1 MSNISESPQELA
13 CLQTYCIEER
23 IKNLL
28 SLFSRLTPLAPFL
41 ISDWLKSRL
50 IVYPM
55 ISVLIRLW
63 NGAKRKVLRLFCK
76 RKELNKDSKVM
87 GMKNSLEIFA
97 DGFWTEFISS
107 AIQFR
112 GQFIKFFFIKILSV
126 LRKRVP
132 LNNVSLRNKINWKGK
147 NLRTCMKR

>member
-13 CLQTYCIEER
+13 CLQTYCMEER

>member
-55 ISVLIRLW
+55 ISVPIRLW
-63 NGAKRKVLRLFCK
+63 NGAKRKVLRLFCN

-112 GQFIKFFFIKILSV
+112 GQFIKFFLIKSI
-126 LRKRVP
+126 
-132 LNNVSLRNKINWKGK
+132 
-147 NLRTCMKR
+147 MKKSYQF

>member
-1 MSNISESPQELA
+1 MNNFKRLGCDWVLTILMSNISESPQELA

-28 SLFSRLTPLAPFL
+28 SLFSSLTPLASFL

-63 NGAKRKVLRLFCK
+63 NGAKRKGLRLFCN

-112 GQFIKFFFIKILSV
+112 GQFIKFFLIKSIMEKSYQF
-126 LRKRVP
+126 
-132 LNNVSLRNKINWKGK
+132 
-147 NLRTCMKR
+147 

>member
-1 MSNISESPQELA
+1 MITHAIMNNFKRLGCDWVLTILMSNISESPQELA

-28 SLFSRLTPLAPFL
+28 SLFSSLTPLASFP

-63 NGAKRKVLRLFCK
+63 SGAKRKVLRLFCK

-112 GQFIKFFFIKILSV
+112 GQFIKFFLIKSIMEKSYQF
-126 LRKRVP
+126 
-132 LNNVSLRNKINWKGK
+132 
-147 NLRTCMKR
+147 

>member
-28 SLFSRLTPLAPFL
+28 SLFSRSTPLAPFL